1 MLLQAQP
8 IIALQKRPPQRRYCH
23 GLLAALLLSRE
34 VVRQTDDVT
43 EFKNGAVLEGAT
55 NDARLIRGRST
66 IAVLG
71 SECRYWRPTKL
82 RLRPTRKLLR
92 APSRAWRC
100 ATTAGCSCLVRPFT
114 ASAATCT
121 AGGELH
127 GSDDADDV
135 CWLAPSN
142 VMDPVLPSKVI
153 EEGVGRRPG
162 APALNI

>member
-34 VVRQTDDVT
+34 VVGQTDDVT

-71 SECRYWRPTKL
+71 SECRYWRTDEAAALSDEKVVACAEQSMAMCHDGGL
-82 RLRPTRKLLR
+82 LLLGSSVHRKR
-92 APSRAWRC
+92 
-100 ATTAGCSCLVRPFT
+100 GY
-114 ASAATCT
+114 
-121 AGGELH
+121 
-127 GSDDADDV
+127 
-135 CWLAPSN
+135 
-142 VMDPVLPSKVI
+142 MY
-153 EEGVGRRPG
+153 RRW
-162 APALNI
+162 